1 MLNVEHLLENAI
13 CDLEKYEV
21 HEAYRQFIES
31 PCNIEMAEGTGI
43 RLDDVWVMAVYC
55 NTTLRQDWKE
65 KWEKE
70 AGRWI
75 PVTERLPEEWVEV
88 LVFAR
93 CRPDAEGFVQTAV
106 YIGNPGY
113 WRVTWNHCMLE
124 YNIVTHW
131 KRLPEEPK
139 EERDA

>member
-1 MLNVEHLLENAI
+1 MDEL
-13 CDLEKYEV
+13 KMS
-21 HEAYRQFIES
+21 IE
-31 PCNIEMAEGTGI
+31 EMISVLDGAAG
-43 RLDDVWVMAVYC
+43 RLIVASME
-55 NTTLRQDWKE
+55 NTTI
-65 KWEKE
+65 KE
-70 AGRWI
+70 AMEMVTNVSISLGEWVTDGLPQNRWI
-75 PVTERLPEEWVEV
+75 PVTERLPEEWTEV

-131 KRLPEEPK
+131 MPLPEPPEGGIEK
-139 EERDA
+139 A

>member
-1 MLNVEHLLENAI
+1 MEKPINIMMSKDSGCPLNAVW
-13 CDLEKYEV
+13 
-21 HEAYRQFIES
+21 
-31 PCNIEMAEGTGI
+31 EMAI
-43 RLDDVWVMAVYC
+43 YC
-55 NTTLRQDWKE
+55 DTTMRQDWNE

-70 AGRWI
+70 AERWI

-93 CRPDAEGFVQTAV
+93 CRPDTEGFVQTAV

-113 WRVTWNHCMLE
+113 WRVTWNQCMLE

-131 KRLPEEPK
+131 MPLPEPPK
-139 EERDA
+139 DGNDA